1 MLAGILCQYSPCF
14 VLLLDLSTY
23 LGFKVY
29 KLDTS
34 RARLLEKRL
43 NYFWNTCKELIQKK
57 KKKNLNIQSILPKVF
72 LKNTVSESPF

>member
-1 MLAGILCQYSPCF
+1 MLAGILCQYNPCF

-57 KKKNLNIQSILPKVF
+57 KKNLNIQSILPKVF